1 MVMQD
6 APDAVPAPRFN
17 GQVEFQQVSFGYQK
31 DVEVLKNL
39 SFVVEAGEIVALVG
53 PSGAGKSTLLSLL
66 LRFYDPSTGKSLS
79 TAIISGRLLS
89 NHCATR

>member
-53 PSGAGKSTLLSLL
+53 PSGAGKSTSSVCCCVFTTPA
-66 LRFYDPSTGKSLS
+66 RANPYRQP
-79 TAIISGRLLS
+79 
-89 NHCATR
+89 